1 MNPTMSQYDPWG
13 PISST
18 LYSINDSELVE
29 NVVGFTGLKVPW
41 PVLDDRT
48 GYSHRTRIRAY
59 KPVIQAA
66 YDALEDEEKGKFAEK
81 VAKGFLNHP
90 IIQFQIET
98 KERLIESLND
108 IGWTIAEDG
117 ALATQDALVSE
128 QFFPAGTHYDA
139 YVAIR
144 EILVKATS
152 DIVIVDAYIGSSI
165 FPTLSA
171 IAPSKLAVKLLTASK
186 NLKADFHVEATKF
199 QQQFTGV
206 QFEVRTTTDFHDR
219 FIAIDDSD
227 FYHVGASVKDA
238 RKRAFLV
245 SRLQDQPIIAA
256 LRHYLDQAWNK
267 ATPVSLS

>member
-1 MNPTMSQYDPWG
+1 MDN
-13 PISST
+13 
-18 LYSINDSELVE
+18 
-29 NVVGFTGLKVPW
+29 
-41 PVLDDRT
+41 RT
-48 GYSHRTRIRAY
+48 GYSHGTRIRAY

-66 YDALEDEEKGKFAEK
+66 YDVLEEEEKGKVAER
-81 VAKGFLNHP
+81 VAKGLLTSH
-90 IIQFQIET
+90 IAIET
-98 KERLIESLND
+98 REHLVERLND
-108 IGWTIAEDG
+108 IGWTITEDG
-117 ALATQDALVSE
+117 ALTTQDALVSE

-144 EILVKATS
+144 EVLAMANSEIM
-152 DIVIVDAYIGSSI
+152 IVDAYMGSSI
-165 FPTLSA
+165 FPTLRA